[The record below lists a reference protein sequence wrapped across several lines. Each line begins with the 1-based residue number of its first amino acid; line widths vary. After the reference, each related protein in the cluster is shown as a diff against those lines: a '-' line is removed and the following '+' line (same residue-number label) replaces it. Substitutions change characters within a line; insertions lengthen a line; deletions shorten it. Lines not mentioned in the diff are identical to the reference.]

1 MNTFFINCKN
11 LINNQLQ
18 KKFRIFKIV
27 GKMKINK
34 IKVGLYFLFFLIF
47 SQINIQANSLNAA
60 KSKQVT
66 IAIDK
71 SSPTT
76 VFGASKIVVALQKLK
91 VTPVVVD
98 KTQATGKEQIQVK
111 MVGQTSNPEIKKEG
125 YRISKS
131 GKSSIVTAIDQTGA
145 MYGLMDIAE
154 QIEMQKGFNNI
165 SEKVVNP
172 RFAFRAVKYNLPW
185 HSYRENESLQAN
197 SELSKDLN
205 MWASFLDMMAED
217 RLNVLTLWGLH
228 PFPYMIKAKNFP
240 KATPF
245 SDAELAEWKTFW
257 TALFKMAKERGIET
271 YMINWNIIVSKS
283 FIENYGEGNSGL
295 WADGKTSPKIEQ
307 YTRESVTQVINEYPD
322 LTGLGITLGEAMQ
335 KWEGEQMV
343 DWVDK
348 TIIAGIKAADRK
360 TKFIYRAALSGNH
373 QPHRDLIDNC
383 GLDTSE
389 NPIMVELKFNWSHA
403 HSTTT
408 LIKAHGGG
416 TGSQYWENP
425 APTHHKMAWMMRNE
439 DFFRLRWGEPDF
451 IREHI
456 KVNGQDY
463 VGGYFIGSEC
473 LIPANDIYH
482 KPNHAHINWKYE
494 FEKQW
499 LYYQQW
505 GRLLYDPTTSDAVF
519 VNSFNRRYAGNTGSQ
534 MVEAYKLSTRTTQRI
549 AQSFNFTWDHSFY
562 TEGFIGNKRTFIK
575 LDELINAKPI
585 EPNFV
590 SIKDFGDGS
599 KNFGTKVTPLQLAE
613 ALEKDNHQ
621 ALKIANSIST
631 NDETLKC
638 EIEDVKAWAKLGL
651 YFAKKIRTAVALNQN
666 KKADAIRYVTEAQ
679 QRWRDLVTVTDA
691 HIQPSH
697 LAIIEDDSHWHWKY
711 FQDEVDAEV
720 EWVKNK

>member
-1 MNTFFINCKN
+1 MDFIKTLKQNKN
-11 LINNQLQ
+11 ER
-18 KKFRIFKIV
+18 K
-27 GKMKINK
+27 GHKMVINK
-34 IKVGLYFLFFLIF
+34 FTAGLFFLCCLTLG
-47 SQINIQANSLNAA
+47 QINVTLASSGNFPEQR
-60 KSKQVT
+60 QVSIT
-66 IAIDK
+66 IDK
-71 SSPTT
+71 SSPMQ
-76 VFGASKIVVALQKLK
+76 VFGVSKIEAALKKLSI
-91 VTPVVVD
+91 
-98 KTQATGKEQIQVK
+98 KTQVVEKSLATGKEQIQLKIVS
-111 MVGQTSNPEIKKEG
+111 QNSDSEINKEG
-125 YRISKS
+125 YRI
-131 GKSSIVTAIDQTGA
+131 GKSDKSYLITAIDQSGA
-145 MYGLMDIAE
+145 IYGLMDIAE
-154 QIEMQKGFNNI
+154 QIEMQKGLI
-165 SEKVVNP
+165 KIEEKLVNP
-172 RFAFRAVKYNLPW
+172 RFEFRAIKYNLPW

-197 SELSKDLN
+197 DELSKDLN
-205 MWASFLDMMAED
+205 MWRDFLDMMAED

-245 SDAELAEWKTFW
+245 SDAELAEWKSFW
-257 TALFKMAKERGIET
+257 TALFRMAKERGIET

-295 WADGKTSPKIEQ
+295 WADGKSSPQIEQ

-322 LTGLGITLGEAMQ
+322 LTGLGVTMGEAMQ
-335 KWEGEQMV
+335 KWEGEQMT

-348 TIIAGIKAADRK
+348 TFFEGIKAADRK

-373 QPHRDLIDNC
+373 QPHRDVIDKS
-383 GLDTSE
+383 GLDTPE

-473 LIPANDIYH
+473 YIPAKDIYH
-482 KPNHAHINWKYE
+482 KPNHPHVNWKYA
-494 FEKQW
+494 FERQW
-499 LYYQQW
+499 LYYLQF
-505 GRLLYDPTTSDAVF
+505 GRLLYDPTTSDDVF
-519 VNSFNRRYAGNTGSQ
+519 ANAFDQRFSGNFGKQ

-575 LDELINAKPI
+575 LDELIEAKPI

-590 SIKDFGDGS
+590 SIKEFGDGS
-599 KNFGTKVTPLQLAE
+599 QSFGTKVTPLQLAA
-613 ALEKDNHQ
+613 ALEKDNQQ
-621 ALKIANSIST
+621 ALNIVNSIST
-631 NDETLKC
+631 TDETLKC
-638 EIEDVKAWAKLGL
+638 EIEDVKAWAYLGL
-651 YFAKKIRTAVALNQN
+651 YFAKKLQTGVALNQN
-666 KKADAIRYVTEAQ
+666 KKPEAIKLITEAQ
-679 QRWRDLVTVTDA
+679 QLWRDLVAVTDE

-697 LAIIEDDSHWHWKY
+697 LAITEDYFHWKN

-720 EWVKNK
+720 EWVKNR

>member
-1 MNTFFINCKN
+1 MNNS
-11 LINNQLQ
+11 
-18 KKFRIFKIV
+18 
-27 GKMKINK
+27 K
-34 IKVGLYFLFFLIF
+34 IKFGLFLLCCLFLL
-47 SQINIQANSLNAA
+47 QYNSLLA
-60 KSKQVT
+60 KSSKNTSLSDVS
-66 IAIDK
+66 IVIDK
-71 SSPTT
+71 SSPMQ
-76 VFGASKIVVALQKLK
+76 VFGVSKIEAALKKLSI
-91 VTPVVVD
+91 
-98 KTQATGKEQIQVK
+98 KTQVVEKSLAFGKEKIQLKIVS
-111 MVGQTSNPEIKKEG
+111 QNTDSELKKEG
-125 YRISKS
+125 YRIGKS
-131 GKSSIVTAIDQTGA
+131 GNSYLISAIDQSGA
-145 MYGLMDIAE
+145 MYGLMDVAE
-154 QIEMQKGFNNI
+154 QIEMQKAADKI
-165 SEKVVNP
+165 TEKLENP

-205 MWASFLDMMAED
+205 MWRDFLDMMAEN
-217 RLNVLTLWGLH
+217 RLNALTLWGLH
-228 PFPYMIKAKNFP
+228 PFPYMIKATNFP

-271 YMINWNIIVSKS
+271 YIINWNIIVSES
-283 FIENYGEGNSGL
+283 FIKNYGEGNSGL

-335 KWEGEQMV
+335 KWNGEQMTE
-343 DWVDK
+343 WIDK
-348 TIIAGIKAADRK
+348 TIFDGIRAADRK
-360 TKFIYRAALSGNH
+360 IKFIYRAALSGNH
-373 QPHRDLIDNC
+373 QPHRDLIDSS
-383 GLDTSE
+383 GIDTPE

-425 APTHHKMAWMMRNE
+425 APTHHKMAWMIRNE

-482 KPNHAHINWKYE
+482 QLNHPHVNWKYE

-505 GRLLYDPTTSDAVF
+505 GRLLYNPSTGDEVF
-519 VNSFNRRYAGNTGSQ
+519 VNAFDQRFAGNTGKQ

-549 AQSFNFTWDHSFY
+549 GQFFDFTWDHSLY
-562 TEGFIGNKRTFIK
+562 IEGFIGKKRTFIT
-575 LDELINAKPI
+575 LDEVINSKPI

-590 SIKDFGDGS
+590 SIKEFGDGS
-599 KNFGTKVTPLQLAE
+599 QSFGTKITPLQLAA
-613 ALEKDNHQ
+613 ALEKDNQH
-621 ALKIANSIST
+621 ALDIVNSIST
-631 NDETLKC
+631 SDETLKC
-638 EIEDVKAWAKLGL
+638 EIEDVKAWAHLGL

-666 KKADAIRYVTEAQ
+666 NKTEAIRYVTEAQ
-679 QRWRDLVTVTDA
+679 QHWRDLVKVTDA

-697 LAIIEDDSHWHWKY
+697 LAIIEDNSHWHWKN

-720 EWVKNK
+720 EWVKNR

>member
-1 MNTFFINCKN
+1 M
-11 LINNQLQ
+11 
-18 KKFRIFKIV
+18 
-27 GKMKINK
+27 INK
-34 IKVGLYFLFFLIF
+34 IRVGIFLLCCLTFG
-47 SQINIQANSLNAA
+47 QINTILA
-60 KSKQVT
+60 KSDKYTGNKKVS

-71 SSPTT
+71 SSPME
-76 VFGASKIVVALQKLK
+76 VFGASKIEAALKKLNITSQIIDKSVAK
-91 VTPVVVD
+91 
-98 KTQATGKEQIQVK
+98 GKEQIQLKIVS
-111 MVGQTSNPEIKKEG
+111 QNSDSELKKEG
-125 YRISKS
+125 YRIGKS
-131 GKSSIVTAIDQTGA
+131 GDSFLITAIDQSGA
-145 MYGLMDIAE
+145 MYGLMDFAE
-154 QIEMQKGFNNI
+154 QIEMQKGFKTI
-165 SEKVVNP
+165 SEKLVNP

-197 SELSKDLN
+197 DELSKDLN
-205 MWASFLDMMAED
+205 MWRDFLDMMAED

-257 TALFKMAKERGIET
+257 TSLFKMAKERGIET

-335 KWEGEQMV
+335 KWNGVQMT

-348 TIIAGIKAADRK
+348 TIFDGIRAADRK
-360 TKFIYRAALSGNH
+360 IKFIYRAALSGNH
-373 QPHRDLIDNC
+373 QPHRDLIDSS
-383 GLDTSE
+383 GIDTPE
-389 NPIMVELKFNWSHA
+389 NPIIVELKFNWSHA

-425 APTHHKMAWMMRNE
+425 APTHHKMAWMIRNE

-473 LIPANDIYH
+473 LIPAKDIYH
-482 KPNHAHINWKYE
+482 KPNHTHLNWKYE

-505 GRLLYDPTTSDAVF
+505 GRLLYDPSTSDAVF
-519 VNSFNRRYAGNTGSQ
+519 ANAFNQRFSGNIGSQ

-575 LDELINAKPI
+575 LDELIEAKPI
-585 EPNFV
+585 EPNFI
-590 SIKDFGDGS
+590 SIKEFGDGS
-599 KNFGTKVTPLQLAE
+599 KSFRSKVTPLQLAA
-613 ALEKDNHQ
+613 ALEKDNQQ
-621 ALKIANSIST
+621 ALNIVNSIST
-631 NDETLKC
+631 SDETLKC
-638 EIEDVKAWAKLGL
+638 EIEDVKAWAYLGL
-651 YFAKKIRTAVALNQN
+651 YFAKKIRTGVALNQN
-666 KKADAIRYVTEAQ
+666 KKADALTYITGAQ
-679 QRWRDLVTVTDA
+679 QHWRALVKVTDE

-697 LAIIEDDSHWHWKY
+697 LAITDGNWHWKD
-711 FQDEVDAEV
+711 FQDEVDAEI
-720 EWVKNK
+720 EWVKNQ